1 MSLLEQVVSC
11 KGLDAPGI
19 AGVFVAVEQDDVT
32 RELLSIVAERTNLA
46 KLPRLPF
53 VVRHKLYGDLDVS
66 DWSIRHE
73 DGGASVVAAAED
85 DVADVTLRWEH
96 WEDVVR
102 LINGDT
108 SETALFFTR
117 RVASEDAETDVV
129 AWSSAV
135 DFVGSGEADERPG
148 VLMNALRAASAAGD
162 SALDSFI
169 RDKGLPRLLR
179 ARAANMASSVQD
191 IGGADGLRG
200 SYMRLEIS
208 VHPVVGVEATF
219 PPDGSPAST
228 RILDTD
234 EIGKEDPEDGVT
246 LRFES
251 AAAFVDAVTF
261 REDMPQQVT
270 SGALRVLGS
279 QQRMLAFSEAM
290 MTLINALRPRVR

>member
-1 MSLLEQVVSC
+1 MSLLEQIASC
-11 KGLDAPGI
+11 KGMDAPGI
-19 AGVFVAVEQDDVT
+19 AAAFAGAEQDDVT
-32 RELLSIVAERTNLA
+32 SELLSLIAERTDVA
-46 KLPRLPF
+46 KLPRVPF
-53 VVRHKLYGDLDVS
+53 VVRHKLYGDVDVS
-66 DWSIRHE
+66 DVLIRYD
-73 DGGASVVAAAED
+73 DGEVSVVAATED
-85 DVADVTLRWEH
+85 DDADVTLRWEH

-117 RVASEDAETDVV
+117 RVASEDAENDVV

-135 DFVGSGEADERPG
+135 DFVGRGNEDERPG
-148 VLMNALRAASAAGD
+148 ALMNSLRSAAASGESTLTA
-162 SALDSFI
+162 FI
-169 RDKGLPRLLR
+169 REKGLARLLW

-200 SYMRLEIS
+200 SYMRLEIA
-208 VHPVVGVEATF
+208 VQPVVAVEATF

-228 RILDTD
+228 RIVNDD
-234 EIGKEDPEDGVT
+234 EIGKEDLEGGVT

-251 AAAFVDAVTF
+251 VDAFVDAVTF